1 MNSTS
6 LDCDPISRNDS
17 ASNISIQE
25 SELSGFKLDSSLS
38 HQKQSTPLNGG
49 FRPMRSA
56 ASLFSKFNLFRTLC
70 LLLAI
75 SVTGL
80 ASAAPIA
87 RIASNDYTAGSTGQ
101 YVVIQIDDVEAEI
114 IRKNL
119 IGYTTIILP
128 VKSGTV
134 YKSIMGA
141 NGTLGIRLPNNN
153 FAQRICEILGRPIT
167 TTSVNRSG
175 EIPLN
180 DPNEIFKV
188 FNGEFDLLIDDGKIN
203 HTKGSTIYK
212 LENYKLNTIRK

>member
-1 MNSTS
+1 MKNKVTQRVNSNS
-6 LDCDPISRNDS
+6 KK
-17 ASNISIQE
+17 SILNAAE
-25 SELSGFKLDSSLS
+25 VI
-38 HQKQSTPLNGG
+38 LNGG
-49 FRPMRSA
+49 IIVYPTDTLYGFGVDANNISA
-56 ASLFSKFNLFRTLC
+56 INKLNKLKGREGP
-70 LLLAI
+70 I
-75 SVTGL
+75 SVVMQDINTIISC
-80 ASAAPIA
+80 AK
-87 RIASNDYTAGSTGQ
+87 
-101 YVVIQIDDVEAEI
+101 IDDVEAEI

-134 YKSIMGA
+134 YKSIMGE
-141 NGTLGIRLPNNN
+141 GETLGIRLPDHS
-153 FAQRICEILGRPIT
+153 FASNLCKLIDGPIT

>member
-1 MNSTS
+1 MKNKVTQRVNSNS
-6 LDCDPISRNDS
+6 KK
-17 ASNISIQE
+17 SILNAAE
-25 SELSGFKLDSSLS
+25 VI
-38 HQKQSTPLNGG
+38 LNGG
-49 FRPMRSA
+49 IIVYPTD
-56 ASLFSKFNLFRTLC
+56 TLYGFGVDANNIYAINK
-70 LLLAI
+70 LNKLKRRKGPI
-75 SVTGL
+75 SVVMQDIDTIISC
-80 ASAAPIA
+80 AK
-87 RIASNDYTAGSTGQ
+87 
-101 YVVIQIDDVEAEI
+101 IDDVEVEI

-128 VKSGTV
+128 VKHGTV
-134 YKSIMGA
+134 YKSIMGE
-141 NGTLGIRLPNNN
+141 GETLGIRLPDHS
-153 FAQRICEILGRPIT
+153 FATNLCKLIGGPIT

>member
-1 MNSTS
+1 MKNKVTQRVNSNS
-6 LDCDPISRNDS
+6 KK
-17 ASNISIQE
+17 SILNAAE
-25 SELSGFKLDSSLS
+25 VI
-38 HQKQSTPLNGG
+38 LNGG
-49 FRPMRSA
+49 IIVYPTDTLYGFGVDANNISA
-56 ASLFSKFNLFRTLC
+56 INKLNKLKGREGP
-70 LLLAI
+70 I
-75 SVTGL
+75 SVVMQDINTIISC
-80 ASAAPIA
+80 AK
-87 RIASNDYTAGSTGQ
+87 
-101 YVVIQIDDVEAEI
+101 IDDVEAEI

-134 YKSIMGA
+134 YKSLMGD
-141 NGTLGIRLPNNN
+141 GETLGIRLPDHS
-153 FAQRICEILGRPIT
+153 FATNLCKLIDGPIT

-188 FNGEFDLLIDDGKIN
+188 FNGEFDLLIDVGKIN

>member
-1 MNSTS
+1 MKNKVTQRLNSNS
-6 LDCDPISRNDS
+6 KK
-17 ASNISIQE
+17 SILNAAE
-25 SELSGFKLDSSLS
+25 VI
-38 HQKQSTPLNGG
+38 LNGG
-49 FRPMRSA
+49 IIVYPTDTLYGFGVDANNISA
-56 ASLFSKFNLFRTLC
+56 INKLNKLKGREGP
-70 LLLAI
+70 I
-75 SVTGL
+75 SVVMQDINTIISC
-80 ASAAPIA
+80 AK
-87 RIASNDYTAGSTGQ
+87 
-101 YVVIQIDDVEAEI
+101 IDDVEAEI

-134 YKSIMGA
+134 YKSIMGE
-141 NGTLGIRLPNNN
+141 GETLGIRLPDHS
-153 FAQRICEILGRPIT
+153 FATNLCKLIDGPIT

>member
-1 MNSTS
+1 MKNKVTQRVNSNS
-6 LDCDPISRNDS
+6 KK
-17 ASNISIQE
+17 SILNAAE
-25 SELSGFKLDSSLS
+25 VI
-38 HQKQSTPLNGG
+38 LNGG
-49 FRPMRSA
+49 IIVYPTDTLYGFGVDANNISA
-56 ASLFSKFNLFRTLC
+56 INKLNKLKGREGP
-70 LLLAI
+70 I
-75 SVTGL
+75 SVVMQDINTIISC
-80 ASAAPIA
+80 AK
-87 RIASNDYTAGSTGQ
+87 
-101 YVVIQIDDVEAEI
+101 IDDIEAEI

-134 YKSIMGA
+134 YKSIMGE
-141 NGTLGIRLPNNN
+141 GETLGIRLPDHS
-153 FAQRICEILGRPIT
+153 FATNLCKLIDGPIT

>member
-1 MNSTS
+1 MKNKVTQRVNSNS
-6 LDCDPISRNDS
+6 KK
-17 ASNISIQE
+17 SILNAAE
-25 SELSGFKLDSSLS
+25 VI
-38 HQKQSTPLNGG
+38 LNGG
-49 FRPMRSA
+49 IIVYPTDTLYGFGVDANNISA
-56 ASLFSKFNLFRTLC
+56 INKLNKLKGREGP
-70 LLLAI
+70 I
-75 SVTGL
+75 SVVMQDINTIISC
-80 ASAAPIA
+80 AK
-87 RIASNDYTAGSTGQ
+87 
-101 YVVIQIDDVEAEI
+101 IDDVEAEI

-134 YKSIMGA
+134 YKSIMGE
-141 NGTLGIRLPNNN
+141 GETLGIRLPDHS
-153 FAQRICEILGRPIT
+153 FATNLCKLIGGPIT

>member
-1 MNSTS
+1 MKNKVTQRVNSNS
-6 LDCDPISRNDS
+6 KK
-17 ASNISIQE
+17 SILNAAE
-25 SELSGFKLDSSLS
+25 VI
-38 HQKQSTPLNGG
+38 LNGG
-49 FRPMRSA
+49 IIVYPTDTLYGFGVDANNISA
-56 ASLFSKFNLFRTLC
+56 INKLNKLKGREGP
-70 LLLAI
+70 I
-75 SVTGL
+75 SVVMQDINTIISC
-80 ASAAPIA
+80 AK
-87 RIASNDYTAGSTGQ
+87 
-101 YVVIQIDDVEAEI
+101 IDDVEAEI

-134 YKSIMGA
+134 YKSIMGE
-141 NGTLGIRLPNNN
+141 GETLGVRLPDHSFSTNLCKL
-153 FAQRICEILGRPIT
+153 IDGPIT

>member
-1 MNSTS
+1 MKNKVTQRVNSNS
-6 LDCDPISRNDS
+6 KK
-17 ASNISIQE
+17 SILNAAE
-25 SELSGFKLDSSLS
+25 VI
-38 HQKQSTPLNGG
+38 LNGG
-49 FRPMRSA
+49 IIVYPTDTLYGFGVDANNISA
-56 ASLFSKFNLFRTLC
+56 INKLNKLKGREGP
-70 LLLAI
+70 I
-75 SVTGL
+75 SVVMQDINTIISC
-80 ASAAPIA
+80 AK
-87 RIASNDYTAGSTGQ
+87 
-101 YVVIQIDDVEAEI
+101 IDDVEAEI

-134 YKSIMGA
+134 YKSIMGE
-141 NGTLGIRLPNNN
+141 GETLGIRLPDHS
-153 FAQRICEILGRPIT
+153 FATNLCKLIDGPIT

-203 HTKGSTIYK
+203 HDKGSTIYK

>member
-1 MNSTS
+1 MKNKVTQRVNSNS
-6 LDCDPISRNDS
+6 KK
-17 ASNISIQE
+17 SILNAAE
-25 SELSGFKLDSSLS
+25 VI
-38 HQKQSTPLNGG
+38 LNGG
-49 FRPMRSA
+49 IIVYPTDTLYGFGVDANNISA
-56 ASLFSKFNLFRTLC
+56 INKLNKLKGREGP
-70 LLLAI
+70 I
-75 SVTGL
+75 SVVMQDINTIISC
-80 ASAAPIA
+80 AK
-87 RIASNDYTAGSTGQ
+87 
-101 YVVIQIDDVEAEI
+101 IDDVEAEI

-134 YKSIMGA
+134 YKSIMGE
-141 NGTLGIRLPNNN
+141 GETLGIRLPDHS
-153 FAQRICEILGRPIT
+153 FATNLCKLIDGPIT

-180 DPNEIFKV
+180 DPNEIFNG

>member
-1 MNSTS
+1 MKNKVTQRVNSNS
-6 LDCDPISRNDS
+6 KK
-17 ASNISIQE
+17 SILNAAE
-25 SELSGFKLDSSLS
+25 VI
-38 HQKQSTPLNGG
+38 LNGG
-49 FRPMRSA
+49 IIVYPTDTLYGFGVDANNISA
-56 ASLFSKFNLFRTLC
+56 INKLNKLKGREGP
-70 LLLAI
+70 I
-75 SVTGL
+75 SVIMQDINTIISC
-80 ASAAPIA
+80 AK
-87 RIASNDYTAGSTGQ
+87 
-101 YVVIQIDDVEAEI
+101 IDDVEAEI

-134 YKSIMGA
+134 YKSIMGE
-141 NGTLGIRLPNNN
+141 GETLGIRLPDHS
-153 FAQRICEILGRPIT
+153 FATNLCKLIDGPIT

>member
-1 MNSTS
+1 MKNKVTQRVNSNS
-6 LDCDPISRNDS
+6 KK
-17 ASNISIQE
+17 SILNAAE
-25 SELSGFKLDSSLS
+25 VI
-38 HQKQSTPLNGG
+38 LNGG
-49 FRPMRSA
+49 IIVYPTDTLYGFGVDANNISA
-56 ASLFSKFNLFRTLC
+56 INKLNKLKGRKGP
-70 LLLAI
+70 I
-75 SVTGL
+75 SVVMQDIDTIISC
-80 ASAAPIA
+80 AK
-87 RIASNDYTAGSTGQ
+87 
-101 YVVIQIDDVEAEI
+101 IDDVEAEI

-134 YKSIMGA
+134 YKSIMGE
-141 NGTLGIRLPNNN
+141 GETLGIRLPDHS
-153 FAQRICEILGRPIT
+153 FATNLCKLIDGPIT

-180 DPNEIFKV
+180 DPSEIFKV

>member
-1 MNSTS
+1 MKNKVTQRVNSNS
-6 LDCDPISRNDS
+6 KK
-17 ASNISIQE
+17 SILNAAE
-25 SELSGFKLDSSLS
+25 VI
-38 HQKQSTPLNGG
+38 LNGG
-49 FRPMRSA
+49 IIVYPTDTLYGFGVDANNISA
-56 ASLFSKFNLFRTLC
+56 INKLNKLKGREGP
-70 LLLAI
+70 I
-75 SVTGL
+75 SVVMQDINTIISC
-80 ASAAPIA
+80 AK
-87 RIASNDYTAGSTGQ
+87 
-101 YVVIQIDDVEAEI
+101 IDDIEAEI

-134 YKSIMGA
+134 YKSLMGE
-141 NGTLGIRLPNNN
+141 GETLGIRLPDHS
-153 FAQRICEILGRPIT
+153 FATNLCKLIDGPIT

>member
-1 MNSTS
+1 MKNKVTQRVNSNS
-6 LDCDPISRNDS
+6 KK
-17 ASNISIQE
+17 SILNAAE
-25 SELSGFKLDSSLS
+25 VI
-38 HQKQSTPLNGG
+38 LNGG
-49 FRPMRSA
+49 IIVYPTDTLYGFGVDANNISA
-56 ASLFSKFNLFRTLC
+56 INKLNQLKGREGP
-70 LLLAI
+70 I
-75 SVTGL
+75 SVVMQDINTIISC
-80 ASAAPIA
+80 AK
-87 RIASNDYTAGSTGQ
+87 
-101 YVVIQIDDVEAEI
+101 IDDVEAEI

-134 YKSIMGA
+134 YKSIMGE
-141 NGTLGIRLPNNN
+141 GETLGIRLPDHS
-153 FAQRICEILGRPIT
+153 FATNLCKLIDGPIT

>member
-1 MNSTS
+1 MKNKVTQRVNSNS
-6 LDCDPISRNDS
+6 KK
-17 ASNISIQE
+17 SILNAAE
-25 SELSGFKLDSSLS
+25 VI
-38 HQKQSTPLNGG
+38 LNGG
-49 FRPMRSA
+49 IIVYPTDTLYGFGVDANNISA
-56 ASLFSKFNLFRTLC
+56 INKLNKLKGREGP
-70 LLLAI
+70 I
-75 SVTGL
+75 SVVMQDINTIISC
-80 ASAAPIA
+80 AK
-87 RIASNDYTAGSTGQ
+87 
-101 YVVIQIDDVEAEI
+101 IDDVEAEI

-134 YKSIMGA
+134 YKSIMGE
-141 NGTLGIRLPNNN
+141 GETLGIRLPDHS
-153 FAQRICEILGRPIT
+153 FATNLCKLIDGPIT

>member
-1 MNSTS
+1 MKNKVTQRVNSNS
-6 LDCDPISRNDS
+6 KK
-17 ASNISIQE
+17 SILNAAE
-25 SELSGFKLDSSLS
+25 VI
-38 HQKQSTPLNGG
+38 LNGG
-49 FRPMRSA
+49 IIVYPTDTLYGFGVDANNISA
-56 ASLFSKFNLFRTLC
+56 INKLNKLKRRKGP
-70 LLLAI
+70 I
-75 SVTGL
+75 SVVMQDIDTIISC
-80 ASAAPIA
+80 A
-87 RIASNDYTAGSTGQ
+87 N
-101 YVVIQIDDVEAEI
+101 IDDVEVEI

-128 VKSGTV
+128 VKRGTV
-134 YKSIMGA
+134 YKSIMGK
-141 NGTLGIRLPNNN
+141 GETLGVRLPDHS
-153 FAQRICEILGRPIT
+153 FATNLCKLIDGPIT

>member
-1 MNSTS
+1 MKNKVTQRVNSNS
-6 LDCDPISRNDS
+6 KK
-17 ASNISIQE
+17 SILNAAE
-25 SELSGFKLDSSLS
+25 VI
-38 HQKQSTPLNGG
+38 LNGG
-49 FRPMRSA
+49 IIVYPTDTLYGFGVDANNISA
-56 ASLFSKFNLFRTLC
+56 INKLNKLKGREGP
-70 LLLAI
+70 I
-75 SVTGL
+75 SVVMQDINTIISC
-80 ASAAPIA
+80 AK
-87 RIASNDYTAGSTGQ
+87 
-101 YVVIQIDDVEAEI
+101 IDDVEAEI

-134 YKSIMGA
+134 YKSLMGE
-141 NGTLGIRLPNNN
+141 GETLGIRLPDHS
-153 FAQRICEILGRPIT
+153 FATNLCKLIGGPIT

>member
-1 MNSTS
+1 MKNKVTQRVNSNS
-6 LDCDPISRNDS
+6 KK
-17 ASNISIQE
+17 SILNAAE
-25 SELSGFKLDSSLS
+25 VI
-38 HQKQSTPLNGG
+38 LNGG
-49 FRPMRSA
+49 IIFYPTDTLYCFGVDAINISA
-56 ASLFSKFNLFRTLC
+56 INKLNKLKGREGP
-70 LLLAI
+70 I
-75 SVTGL
+75 SVVMQDINTIISC
-80 ASAAPIA
+80 AK
-87 RIASNDYTAGSTGQ
+87 
-101 YVVIQIDDVEAEI
+101 IDDIEAEI

-134 YKSIMGA
+134 YKSLMGE
-141 NGTLGIRLPNNN
+141 GETLGIRLPDHS
-153 FAQRICEILGRPIT
+153 FATNLCKLIDGPIT

>member
-1 MNSTS
+1 MKNKVTQRVNSNS
-6 LDCDPISRNDS
+6 KK
-17 ASNISIQE
+17 SILNAAE
-25 SELSGFKLDSSLS
+25 VI
-38 HQKQSTPLNGG
+38 LNGG
-49 FRPMRSA
+49 IIVYPTDTLYGFGVDANNISA
-56 ASLFSKFNLFRTLC
+56 INKLNKLKGREGP
-70 LLLAI
+70 I
-75 SVTGL
+75 SVVMQDINTIISC
-80 ASAAPIA
+80 AK
-87 RIASNDYTAGSTGQ
+87 
-101 YVVIQIDDVEAEI
+101 IDDIQAEI

-134 YKSIMGA
+134 YKSIMGE
-141 NGTLGIRLPNNN
+141 GETLGIRLPDHS
-153 FAQRICEILGRPIT
+153 FATNLCKLIGGPIT

>member
-1 MNSTS
+1 MKNKVTQRVNSNS
-6 LDCDPISRNDS
+6 KK
-17 ASNISIQE
+17 SILNAAE
-25 SELSGFKLDSSLS
+25 VI
-38 HQKQSTPLNGG
+38 LNGG
-49 FRPMRSA
+49 IIVYPTDTLYGFGVDANNISA
-56 ASLFSKFNLFRTLC
+56 INKLNKLKGREGP
-70 LLLAI
+70 I
-75 SVTGL
+75 SVVMQDINTIISC
-80 ASAAPIA
+80 AK
-87 RIASNDYTAGSTGQ
+87 
-101 YVVIQIDDVEAEI
+101 IDDVEAEI
-114 IRKNL
+114 IRENL

-134 YKSIMGA
+134 YKSIMGE
-141 NGTLGIRLPNNN
+141 GETLGIRLPDHS
-153 FAQRICEILGRPIT
+153 FATNLCKLIDGPIT

>member
-1 MNSTS
+1 MKNKVTQRVNSNS
-6 LDCDPISRNDS
+6 KK
-17 ASNISIQE
+17 SILNAAE
-25 SELSGFKLDSSLS
+25 VI
-38 HQKQSTPLNGG
+38 LNGG
-49 FRPMRSA
+49 IIVYPTDTLYGFGVDANNISA
-56 ASLFSKFNLFRTLC
+56 INKLNKLKGREGP
-70 LLLAI
+70 I
-75 SVTGL
+75 SVVMQDINTIISC
-80 ASAAPIA
+80 AK
-87 RIASNDYTAGSTGQ
+87 
-101 YVVIQIDDVEAEI
+101 IDDIEAEI

-134 YKSIMGA
+134 YKSIMGE
-141 NGTLGIRLPNNN
+141 GETLGIRLPDHS
-153 FAQRICEILGRPIT
+153 FATNLCKLINGPIT

>member
-1 MNSTS
+1 MKNKVTQRVNSNY
-6 LDCDPISRNDS
+6 IK
-17 ASNISIQE
+17 SILNAAE
-25 SELSGFKLDSSLS
+25 VI
-38 HQKQSTPLNGG
+38 LNGG
-49 FRPMRSA
+49 IIVYPTDTLYGFGVDANNISA
-56 ASLFSKFNLFRTLC
+56 INKLNKLKGREGP
-70 LLLAI
+70 I
-75 SVTGL
+75 SVVMQDINTIISC
-80 ASAAPIA
+80 AK
-87 RIASNDYTAGSTGQ
+87 
-101 YVVIQIDDVEAEI
+101 IDDVEAEI

-134 YKSIMGA
+134 YKSIMGE
-141 NGTLGIRLPNNN
+141 GETLGIRLPDHS
-153 FAQRICEILGRPIT
+153 FATNLCKLIGGPIT

>member
-1 MNSTS
+1 MKNKVTQRVNSNS
-6 LDCDPISRNDS
+6 KK
-17 ASNISIQE
+17 SILNAAE
-25 SELSGFKLDSSLS
+25 VI
-38 HQKQSTPLNGG
+38 LNGG
-49 FRPMRSA
+49 IIVYPTDTLYGFGVDANNISA
-56 ASLFSKFNLFRTLC
+56 INKLNKLKGREGP
-70 LLLAI
+70 I
-75 SVTGL
+75 SVVMQDINTIISC
-80 ASAAPIA
+80 AK
-87 RIASNDYTAGSTGQ
+87 
-101 YVVIQIDDVEAEI
+101 IDDIQVEI

-134 YKSIMGA
+134 YKSIMGE
-141 NGTLGIRLPNNN
+141 GETLGVRLPDHSFSTNLCKL
-153 FAQRICEILGRPIT
+153 IDGPIT

>member
-1 MNSTS
+1 MKNKVTQRVNSNS
-6 LDCDPISRNDS
+6 KK
-17 ASNISIQE
+17 SILNAAE
-25 SELSGFKLDSSLS
+25 VI
-38 HQKQSTPLNGG
+38 LNGG
-49 FRPMRSA
+49 IIVYPTDTLYGFGVDANNISA
-56 ASLFSKFNLFRTLC
+56 INKLNKLKGREGP
-70 LLLAI
+70 I
-75 SVTGL
+75 SVVMQDINTIISC
-80 ASAAPIA
+80 AK
-87 RIASNDYTAGSTGQ
+87 
-101 YVVIQIDDVEAEI
+101 IDDVEAEI

-134 YKSIMGA
+134 YKSLMGE
-141 NGTLGIRLPNNN
+141 GETLGIRLPDHS
-153 FAQRICEILGRPIT
+153 FATNLCKLIDGPIT